1 MPNLFR
7 TSCLHF
13 VVICH
18 SNDTPRKNRHYGE
31 INLERSFQTF
41 VALYHLFYPLS
52 KDIGSE
58 GKTRLLVF
66 RSLCLHTMLFRNVK
80 KESF

>member
-1 MPNLFR
+1 MPKLFR

-13 VVICH
+13 VVTCH
-18 SNDTPRKNRHYGE
+18 SNDTPRKNRHYSE
-31 INLERSFQTF
+31 INLERPFQTF

-52 KDIGSE
+52 KDIGSQ
-58 GKTRLLVF
+58 GKARLLVF

-80 KESF
+80 KESL